1 MIHLIGISG
10 KKQAGKD
17 AVCEII
23 KMLEFESC
31 ADTSE
36 DMYWD
41 YIVKVLERKSKY
53 KEYSEIWT
61 KHSFAYTLKKCIC
74 EILGCNMEDLED
86 EKFKES
92 KIEWLTDDKDEPYT
106 VRRFLQEF
114 GTDVGRRISPMIWC
128 MPLMRKYDEIKREQ
142 HPFWIIT
149 DVRFECEAEEIKKRG
164 GLLIRINRPSIE
176 RKMHEHESETA
187 LDNYAHFDEV
197 ITNDGSLL
205 DLVEKVSKIR
215 EKHTL

>member
-1 MIHLIGISG
+1 MIDLIGISG
-10 KKQAGKD
+10 KKQTGKD
-17 AVCEII
+17 TVCKTI
-23 KMLEFESC
+23 KMLEIESC
-31 ADTSE
+31 ADT
-36 DMYWD
+36 
-41 YIVKVLERKSKY
+41 IVRALQKKSDDNDCV
-53 KEYSEIWT
+53 EIWE
-61 KHSFAYTLKKCIC
+61 KRSFANTLKICIA
-74 EILGCNMEDLED
+74 EILGCHPLALED

-92 KIEWLTDDKDEPYT
+92 KIEWLTDDKGEPYT

-142 HPFWIIT
+142 HPYWIIT

-205 DLVEKVSKIR
+205 DLIEKVSKIR
-215 EKHTL
+215 EKYAL